1 MLLIPPGYS
10 PVACIA
16 SSATG
21 REKPPIAA
29 MQSKIRIYRRDVF
42 KGLAANLYLVV
53 ALVRPAA
60 WTEVTTST
68 MGMAEI
74 RWHIRRALTAI
85 FVDELRPRDDRPQ
98 ISVALP

>member
-1 MLLIPPGYS
+1 
-10 PVACIA
+10 
-16 SSATG
+16 
-21 REKPPIAA
+21 